1 MCQPAPG
8 PNCPEHTEDESPAS
22 MPADMPVRWLAE
34 LAGLPVPAEDAEP
47 LADALQLLSQFVK
60 PLIAQ
65 AEPGACMTGDFDP
78 RWR

>member
-1 MCQPAPG
+1 MCQPVPG
-8 PNCPEHTEDESPAS
+8 PDCPGRTEDKPPAS

-34 LAGLPVPAEDAEP
+34 LAGLPVPAEDAGR
-47 LADALQLLSQFVK
+47 LADALQSLSRLVT